1 MLTADIAR
9 PTKTPTPEASLP
21 LLLTR
26 RDAAKLLQISERGLI
41 DLERDGLFRP
51 VRLRTAVRYTRESL
65 EASIHRL
72 AVLAGPSNKLTMI
85 TLNVTLVDSPGGNAG
100 RNRNGSQRPARSF
113 CRA

>member
-1 MLTADIAR
+1 MLTANIAR
-9 PTKTPTPEASLP
+9 PVKTPSPPPSPP

-41 DLERDGLFRP
+41 DLERDGLFQP

-72 AVLAGPSNKLTMI
+72 AVSATPSAN
-85 TLNVTLVDSPGGNAG
+85 
-100 RNRNGSQRPARSF
+100 
-113 CRA
+113 